1 MLKEFKLFVYN
12 KTRVFSFVIAWK
24 PSIIL
29 FSCFFFHRFRSF
41 RSIELVDVQMI
52 KISFVLAHR
61 LIDDD
66 RRVYCSSLLFAYCRL
81 DYHFFLYFFFV
92 GFLCNRMCRLS
103 PVYSRRRN
111 IPQLRW
117 KCHCKVLCM
126 FFLALLLFL
135 CVFAMISWK
144 SHNDFLFS
152 YIRSGFNASY
162 FFSIYILIRV
172 CGVIPDHFDISC
184 CRLHETR

>member
-66 RRVYCSSLLFAYCRL
+66 RRVYCSSLLFAHCRL
-81 DYHFFLYFFFV
+81 DYHFFLFLLRWFFV
-92 GFLCNRMCRLS
+92 QSNVS
-103 PVYSRRRN
+103 PVACLFATTKHTTATVEMSLQSALY
-111 IPQLRW
+111 
-117 KCHCKVLCM
+117 VL
-126 FFLALLLFL
+126 FSSFV
-135 CVFAMISWK
+135 VFMRFCD
-144 SHNDFLFS
+144 DFLE
-152 YIRSGFNASY
+152 I
-162 FFSIYILIRV
+162 
-172 CGVIPDHFDISC
+172 
-184 CRLHETR
+184 T